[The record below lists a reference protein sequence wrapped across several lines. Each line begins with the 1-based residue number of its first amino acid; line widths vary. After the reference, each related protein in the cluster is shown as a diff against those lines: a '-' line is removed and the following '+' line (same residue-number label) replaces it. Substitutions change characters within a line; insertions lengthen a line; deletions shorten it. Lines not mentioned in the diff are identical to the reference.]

1 MHIPHQINNHTTH
14 YHSFHT
20 WFPLF
25 ELKNVTIYW
34 RSPKGILEI
43 GKTGS
48 VEFGRNVPNPL
59 ASSYRT
65 FTLPKESKCCIYIRD
80 KWRKSSGIESL
91 WNAVACSLSNSLSKV
106 SWSVDVSTWNLDLKD
121 WNLSNTSKRTSP
133 SPVSTYMN
141 QLLTTQLQAK
151 RWDNVCDSQLT
162 CDILR
167 ASNLSLGTSADWEH
181 TALALIAFSASLGVG
196 NFLQRIFFTLA
207 RHATADIEMDSSNS
221 IVKVSQSNFNVSCK
235 NMKPVQSLTY
245 ETS

>member
-1 MHIPHQINNHTTH
+1 MHIPHQIYNHTTH

-48 VEFGRNVPNPL
+48 VEFGFNVPNPL

-80 KWRKSSGIESL
+80 KWKKSSGIESL
-91 WNAVACSLSNSLSKV
+91 LNAVACSLSNSLSNSLSKV
-106 SWSVDVSTWNLDLKD
+106 SW
-121 WNLSNTSKRTSP
+121 

-141 QLLTTQLQAK
+141 QLLTTHNYKQ
-151 RWDNVCDSQLT
+151 NVEVFYATHNLHVIYFRPQIYHLAPQQTES
-162 CDILR
+162 ILHWH
-167 ASNLSLGTSADWEH
+167 SLHFQHLWGLET
-181 TALALIAFSASLGVG
+181 
-196 NFLQRIFFTLA
+196 
-207 RHATADIEMDSSNS
+207 
-221 IVKVSQSNFNVSCK
+221 SCK
-235 NMKPVQSLTY
+235 EDFSLWHDMLQLI
-245 ETS
+245 